1 MRKINKKKINKM
13 QKMLQKN
20 CGKHGFN
27 SKVLADKLGIEGSV
41 LDDILDMA
49 LSGKVDTD
57 IKDENQDL
65 KDLDLNSLED
75 DNINEEKILK
85 DGVKVLGQ
93 SNNANIQKFINAV
106 SKEL

>member
-20 CGKHGFN
+20 CEKHGFN
-27 SKVLADKLGIEGSV
+27 SQALADKLGIEGSV
-41 LDDILDMA
+41 LDDILNMA
-49 LSGKVDTD
+49 LSGNVDTD
-57 IKDENQDL
+57 IKDDNQEL
-65 KDLDLNSLED
+65 KDLDFGNLE
-75 DNINEEKILK
+75 NEEINKEKILK
-85 DGVKVLGQ
+85 DGVKVLGK